1 VTLTLENT
9 LKKFFANDTD
19 LFTQIMQQRGKVYRE
34 LEGRRTQRI
43 ELGGTGYFL
52 KQHFGVGWREI
63 FKNLCS
69 GRLPVISAKNEW
81 RALQQLA
88 ALNIASLQVAGFGR
102 RGLNPAALQ
111 SFLLTPELTNVI
123 SLEDLCKTW
132 QALPDAVNFKRRLIR
147 EVAVIA
153 RTLHQAG
160 INHRD
165 FYLCHFLWEEG
176 TPQKLYLIDLHR
188 AQIRN
193 RTPLRWVLKD
203 LAGLYFSSKDIG
215 LTARDI
221 WRFVKTYRQAPL
233 REIFNKEQNFWKKV
247 KQRGDKLYRRHG
259 N

>member
-1 VTLTLENT
+1 VTLTLEAS
-9 LKKFFANDTD
+9 LKKYFTGDAD
-19 LFTQIMQQRGKVYRE
+19 LFAQIMRQRGKIYRE

-63 FKNLCS
+63 FKNLFS
-69 GRLPVISAKNEW
+69 GRLPVVSAKNEW
-81 RALQQLA
+81 RALRQLA
-88 ALNIASLQVAGFGR
+88 ALNVATLQVAGFGR
-102 RGLNPAALQ
+102 RGINPATVQ

-132 QALPDAVNFKRRLIR
+132 PSQPPEVKFKRRLINA
-147 EVAVIA
+147 VAVIA
-153 RTLHQAG
+153 RTLHTAG

-165 FYLCHFLWEEG
+165 FYLCHFLWEQG

-188 AQIRN
+188 AQIRPK
-193 RTPLRWVLKD
+193 TPARWQLKD

-215 LTARDI
+215 LTAHDI
-221 WRFVKTYRQAPL
+221 WRFVKAYRQAPL

-247 KQRGDKLYRRHG
+247 KQRGDKLYRRHS